1 MVKKEEPTLFS
12 FDDLPRKYI
21 SAPVKDQYQ
30 EDLLE
35 MYFRRRSKP
44 GFENIKMNPASEKF
58 FRLYFY
64 QGVSQADRVLLH
76 QEYLETHVRRYMC
89 TLLVTATS
97 IGTFSLLGRT
107 TKYQSFKVIR
117 LGFGAAA
124 GYLSYFLYKEYTTRV
139 LEKAIDPLYEKYAIR

>member
-12 FDDLPRKYI
+12 FDDLPKKYI

-30 EDLLE
+30 DDLLE
-35 MYFRRRSKP
+35 MYFRRRSKAAVD
-44 GFENIKMNPASEKF
+44 NMKMNPASEKF

-89 TLLVTATS
+89 TLLVMATS
-97 IGTFSLLGRT
+97 LGTYSLLGRT
-107 TKYQSFKVIR
+107 AKYQSFRVIR
-117 LGFGAAA
+117 LGFGGAA

-139 LEKAIDPLYEKYAIR
+139 LEKAVDPLYEKYAIR